1 MPRTKNKNKNKNEER
16 VINDNNRIIIID
28 DDVDFT
34 ESLHELLASRGLN
47 VISANTI
54 FIAKKLIDEFI
65 PKVALIDIRL
75 DDGNGVDLLQIIV
88 EKYPG
93 IVCVMLTAYATMD
106 TAIKSLRIGA
116 YDYLR
121 KPVGPNDLFAILDR
135 SFEKANLIEDKLSA
149 EYLLK
154 ESEQKY
160 HDLVTNIP
168 GAVYRCAND
177 THWSMHYISPNIHNI
192 SGYPATDFIG
202 NKIRTYAS
210 IIHPDDTK
218 MVEEKVSFGLEQKEP
233 YVIDYRIIHKNSNI
247 RWVYEKGQ
255 GILNGND
262 ELVYLDGVIF
272 DNTEAHE
279 LSEKL
284 SFQATHDVLTGLVN
298 RREFES
304 RLKRILY
311 SSRKD
316 NTEHALLYL
325 DLDQFKL
332 INDTCGH
339 VAGDELLRQ
348 LGLFL
353 SETVRKRDTLARLGG
368 DEFGVLMEHC
378 SLKQAKRVAN
388 KIKKAIDQFRFLWE
402 EKHFNIGVSIGLVI
416 IDDTAGDAIDLLKNA
431 DAACYAAKEQGRNRI
446 HVYQIDDVQLA
457 KQFGEM
463 QWITII
469 NNALEK
475 NMFYLVYQS
484 IIPLNKSKSK
494 IKAIRYELLLR
505 LKLNNETI
513 LPENFLPA
521 AERYGI
527 AVKID
532 KWVIT
537 TAFSYFNDNKE
548 LLNTTEEIA
557 INISG
562 QSINDDDFLEYVKNA
577 FIKHKI
583 PQDKI
588 CFEITETA
596 AIANLAKA
604 NIFID
609 ALKNGGCKFTLDDF
623 GSGLSSFA
631 YLKTLHIDYLKIDG
645 FFIKDINDD
654 PIDYAMV
661 KSIND
666 IGHEM
671 GLQTIAE
678 FVENKKILN
687 KLNKIGVDFVQGY
700 HFGGVKTLIGT
711 SKFI

>member
-1 MPRTKNKNKNKNEER
+1 
-16 VINDNNRIIIID
+16 
-28 DDVDFT
+28 
-34 ESLHELLASRGLN
+34 
-47 VISANTI
+47 
-54 FIAKKLIDEFI
+54 
-65 PKVALIDIRL
+65 
-75 DDGNGVDLLQIIV
+75 
-88 EKYPG
+88 
-93 IVCVMLTAYATMD
+93 
-106 TAIKSLRIGA
+106 
-116 YDYLR
+116 
-121 KPVGPNDLFAILDR
+121 
-135 SFEKANLIEDKLSA
+135 
-149 EYLLK
+149 
-154 ESEQKY
+154 
-160 HDLVTNIP
+160 
-168 GAVYRCAND
+168 
-177 THWSMHYISPNIHNI
+177 
-192 SGYPATDFIG
+192 
-202 NKIRTYAS
+202 
-210 IIHPDDTK
+210 
-218 MVEEKVSFGLEQKEP
+218 
-233 YVIDYRIIHKNSNI
+233 
-247 RWVYEKGQ
+247 
-255 GILNGND
+255 
-262 ELVYLDGVIF
+262 
-272 DNTEAHE
+272 
-279 LSEKL
+279 
-284 SFQATHDVLTGLVN
+284 
-298 RREFES
+298 
-304 RLKRILY
+304 
-311 SSRKD
+311 
-316 NTEHALLYL
+316 
-325 DLDQFKL
+325 
-332 INDTCGH
+332 
-339 VAGDELLRQ
+339 
-348 LGLFL
+348 L

-469 NNALEK
+469 NNALEE

-609 ALKNGGCKFTLDDF
+609 TLKKGGCKFALDDF

-645 FFIKDINDD
+645 FFVKDINDD

-671 GLQTIAE
+671 GLQTVAE
-678 FVENKKILN
+678 FVENKNILDQ
-687 KLNKIGVDFVQGY
+687 LNKIGVDFVQGF
-700 HFGGVKTLIGT
+700 HFGEVQNLIGT
-711 SKFI
+711 NKFK